1 MEKDIIEPIKIFH
14 ENINTVFHDSIKEFK
29 GVKNSFL
36 DRKMHL
42 ESVRQRYL
50 DACLEFEK
58 EEKAILL
65 QPSQFGRSSYQSNEA
80 QNKMLVLKSKMDT
93 YMESYKYEI
102 NVFNRANEEN
112 NVRYMKAIEM
122 YKSNEES
129 RIYFIKCIL
138 EKFYRIDLEINNF
151 HKELNDVFL

>member
-1 MEKDIIEPIKIFH
+1 
-14 ENINTVFHDSIKEFK
+14 
-29 GVKNSFL
+29 
-36 DRKMHL
+36 MHL